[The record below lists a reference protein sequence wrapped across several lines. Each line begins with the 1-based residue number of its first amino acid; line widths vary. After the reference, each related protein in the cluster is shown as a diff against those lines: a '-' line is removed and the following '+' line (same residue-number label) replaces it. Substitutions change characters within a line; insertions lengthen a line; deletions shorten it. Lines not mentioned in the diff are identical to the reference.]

1 MADNTFACTVLTPER
16 TVLDAQVTS
25 AVIPAH
31 DGEIGILRG
40 RAPLLCRLG
49 VGILKLDGC
58 PEPTRLYLD
67 SGFAEVADNKI
78 TILTEQALK
87 PSEINAEAVKTAL
100 QEAQNRTALTQD
112 EQEKRSK
119 DMARCKKK
127 LELA

>member
-49 VGILKLDGC
+49 IGILRLEGC
-58 PEPTRLYLD
+58 PDPQRLYLD

-78 TILTEQALK
+78 TILTEQALR
-87 PSEINAEAVKTAL
+87 PDEIDAEEVKSTL
-100 QEAQNRTALTQD
+100 QEVQSRSATTPEAQD
-112 EQEKRSK
+112 KRSS

-127 LELA
+127 LELV

>member
-16 TVLDAQVTS
+16 TVLDAQVTA

-31 DGEIGILRG
+31 DGEVGILRG

-49 VGILKLDGC
+49 IGILKLEGC
-58 PEPTRLYLD
+58 PDPKKLYLD

-78 TILTEQALK
+78 TILTEQALR
-87 PSEINAEAVKTAL
+87 PDEINAEEVKTAL
-100 QEAQNRTALTQD
+100 LEVQNRPATTQD
-112 EQEKRSK
+112 DQEKRTK
-119 DMARCKKK
+119 DLARCKKK